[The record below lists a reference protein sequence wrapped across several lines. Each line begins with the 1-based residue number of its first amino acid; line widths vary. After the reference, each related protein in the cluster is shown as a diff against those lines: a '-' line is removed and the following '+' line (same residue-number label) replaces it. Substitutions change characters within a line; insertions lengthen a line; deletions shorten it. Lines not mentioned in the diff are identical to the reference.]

1 MRTLRE
7 FLIAEARLHEGGDEN
22 KPKSPKP
29 ESSSKEV
36 KVPPGFQKAS
46 VSGSMTRSGV
56 VTIKQLGGE
65 DAKYGQVKLSDVT
78 VAHIRK
84 KFGARS
90 GAIQNLR
97 DLVGTKGLF
106 SSAPGAKIMQG
117 LFRNMKP
124 AAKVQ
129 KGTDGYIVGMIGD
142 WKKIAGTDKSSQKV
156 IMFWINALYNVYVKR
171 DLEAVK
177 LKFWFS
183 GDSVL
188 IMEP

>member
-1 MRTLRE
+1 MRTLRD

-22 KPKSPKP
+22 KPKAPKP
-29 ESSSKEV
+29 KPSSKEV
-36 KVPPGFQKAS
+36 RVPPGFQKAS
-46 VSGSMTRSGV
+46 TSGSITRMGV
-56 VTIKQLGGE
+56 NTIKQLGGE

-78 VAHIRK
+78 VAHIK
-84 KFGARS
+84 KQFGARA
-90 GAIQNLR
+90 GAINSLR

-106 SSAPGAKIMQG
+106 SSAPGAQTMQE
-117 LFRNMKP
+117 LFRSMKP
-124 AAKVQ
+124 AAKIQ
-129 KGTDGYIVGMIGD
+129 KGTDGYILGMIGD
-142 WKKIAGTDKSSQKV
+142 WAKIAGTPKSSQKL

-171 DLEAVK
+171 DLEKVK